1 MLNKI
6 KAEWRD
12 LKASPPGHRFVQ
24 CHERHQARDAP
35 WLKPLLFFAAI
46 FSFVIG
52 VVLVFIPGPA
62 ILFFLISAG
71 LLACEYHPVAKGFDK
86 VEMWM
91 RKMFGKFQD
100 SRKKRQSR
108 AVTRAGRVEDYDMAV
123 LRVAAEAAAR
133 EAQPQPQPTAA
144 TPSAPAPSA
153 PVPTAAPVDMSSL
166 QVPGDAAPP
175 PAIDLSSLHARDTS
189 PAAPIDMSKLRVP
202 LADTREIQAQ
212 AIAQANVIN
221 YQAQH
226 AEKAQQT
233 DGREPHP
240 AAPVDMS
247 NLQVSAAPAD
257 MSNLQVAV
265 NPNPTLNPGPI
276 PPLPR
281 HVAPVSSAAPAAPPA
296 PADMRHVQ
304 MSLKAPAPRP
314 EMSPAP
320 SPSQP
325 IAAVVAAPQPHFV
338 STKQGTGPD
347 QPRPI
352 VHAKA
357 SHIPSPRTAGTM
369 KIWTA
374 EPTSHPEVFQNVH
387 RVIKQS
393 SNTDG
398 SVVLLAPPA
407 IIGEKKK
414 RSRPSIPGERR
425 ATPPPPPRH

>member
-6 KAEWRD
+6 KAEWQD
-12 LKASPPGHRFVQ
+12 LKASPPGHRFAQ
-24 CHERHQARDAP
+24 CYERHQARDAP
-35 WLKPLLFFAAI
+35 WLKPILFFAAI
-46 FSFVIG
+46 FSFVVG

-62 ILFFLISAG
+62 ILFFLISGA
-71 LLACEYHPVAKGFDK
+71 LLACESQPVAKGFDR
-86 VEMWM
+86 VEIWM
-91 RKMFGKFQD
+91 RKLFGKFKD
-100 SRKKRQSR
+100 SRAKRQSR

-133 EAQPQPQPTAA
+133 EAPPQPAAAAPAAAAPT
-144 TPSAPAPSA
+144 APAPTA
-153 PVPTAAPVDMSSL
+153 PAPTAAPVDMSSL
-166 QVPGDAAPP
+166 EVPGDAAPAP
-175 PAIDLSSLHARDTS
+175 VIDLSSLHAHDPS

-202 LADTREIQAQ
+202 LADTREIRAQ
-212 AIAQANVIN
+212 AIAQANVIH

-226 AEKAQQT
+226 AEMAQQT
-233 DGREPHP
+233 DAHEPHA

-247 NLQVSAAPAD
+247 NLRVPGSSGPFA
-257 MSNLQVAV
+257 
-265 NPNPTLNPGPI
+265 NPGPI
-276 PPLPR
+276 PPLPPQD
-281 HVAPVSSAAPAAPPA
+281 VAPAATASVASEA
-296 PADMRHVQ
+296 PSAPVVDIRRVQ
-304 MSLKAPAPRP
+304 MSMKAPAPRP
-314 EMSPAP
+314 EVAPASSAP
-320 SPSQP
+320 QP
-325 IAAVVAAPQPHFV
+325 IEAVAAEPQPHFA

-357 SHIPSPRTAGTM
+357 SHIPAPRTAGTM

-374 EPTSHPEVFQNVH
+374 EPTPHPDVFQNVQ